1 MDLKCED
8 HFKYRGPKKVSVV
21 WSVGDGDI
29 FKRVLLTGASEARIM
44 EFKSKKILRLSVA
57 IERRSVSDNGEKK
70 SLVKRRWEKK
80 MMYIFEGNYVY

>member
-57 IERRSVSDNGEKK
+57 IATP
-70 SLVKRRWEKK
+70 
-80 MMYIFEGNYVY
+80 IFFTYEGCNINKC